1 MNISI
6 RNATRAD
13 IDRIAGFQQAMALE
27 TENRTLDPSVS
38 TPGITAI
45 FDDPLKGFYIVA
57 VSSSD
62 EGSASEVVGS
72 LLITYEWSDW
82 SNANHWWIQSVYVDA
97 AWRRKGVYRTMYEHI
112 LALTRDRSDICS
124 IRLYVER
131 TNTIAQQTYKNL
143 GMSHSHYDMYE
154 IDLTQQP
161 LAAGSTTAQRPMDQP
176 DLPSWNSG
184 GHLTDIADRDELYRA
199 MEED

>member
-1 MNISI
+1 MSISI
-6 RNATRAD
+6 RNASRAD
-13 IDRIAGFQQAMALE
+13 IDRIAEFQQAMALE

-62 EGSASEVVGS
+62 EGSAGEVVGS

-97 AWRRKGVYRTMYEHI
+97 AWRRRGVYRTMYDHI

-131 TNTIAQQTYKNL
+131 TNTIAQQTYKSL

-154 IDLTQQP
+154 IDL
-161 LAAGSTTAQRPMDQP
+161 ST
-176 DLPSWNSG
+176 
-184 GHLTDIADRDELYRA
+184 
-199 MEED
+199 

>member
-1 MNISI
+1 MSISI

-38 TPGITAI
+38 TQGITAI

-57 VSSSD
+57 VSDSD
-62 EGSASEVVGS
+62 ENSAGEVVGS

-112 LALTRDRSDICS
+112 LALTEGRTDICS

-154 IDLTQQP
+154 IDL
-161 LAAGSTTAQRPMDQP
+161 ST
-176 DLPSWNSG
+176 
-184 GHLTDIADRDELYRA
+184 
-199 MEED
+199 

>member
-1 MNISI
+1 MSISI

-13 IDRIAGFQQAMALE
+13 IDRIAEFQQAMALE
-27 TENRTLDPSVS
+27 TENRTLDPAVS

-62 EGSASEVVGS
+62 EGSAGEVVGS

-97 AWRRKGVYRTMYEHI
+97 AWRRRGVYRTMYEHI

-131 TNTIAQQTYKNL
+131 TNTIAQQTYKTL

-161 LAAGSTTAQRPMDQP
+161 LAAGSTTAQMPTDRP
-176 DLPSWNSG
+176 DLPTWNSG
-184 GHLTDIADRDELYRA
+184 GHLTDIADRNELYRA

>member
-1 MNISI
+1 MSISI
-6 RNATRAD
+6 RSATRAD
-13 IDRIAGFQQAMALE
+13 IDRIAGFQQAMAIE
-27 TENRTLDPSVS
+27 TEGRTLDAS
-38 TPGITAI
+38 TIRQGITAV

-57 VSSSD
+57 VSDSD
-62 EGSASEVVGS
+62 ENSAGEVVGS

-97 AWRRKGVYRTMYEHI
+97 AWRRRGVYRTMYEHI

-161 LAAGSTTAQRPMDQP
+161 LAAGSTTAQGPADRP
-176 DLPSWNSG
+176 DLPTWNSG

>member
-1 MNISI
+1 MSISI

-13 IDRIAGFQQAMALE
+13 IDRIAGFQQAMAIE
-27 TENRTLDPSVS
+27 TEGRTLDAS
-38 TPGITAI
+38 TIQQGITAV

-57 VSSSD
+57 VSESD
-62 EGSASEVVGS
+62 ENSAGEVVGS

-112 LALTRDRSDICS
+112 MGMTAGRSDICS

-131 TNTIAQQTYKNL
+131 TNTIAQLTYKNL

-154 IDLTQQP
+154 IDL
-161 LAAGSTTAQRPMDQP
+161 ST
-176 DLPSWNSG
+176 
-184 GHLTDIADRDELYRA
+184 
-199 MEED
+199 

>member
-1 MNISI
+1 MSISI

-13 IDRIAGFQQAMALE
+13 IDRIAEFQQAMALE

-62 EGSASEVVGS
+62 EGSAGEVVGS

-97 AWRRKGVYRTMYEHI
+97 AWRRRGVYRTMYEHI
-112 LALTRDRSDICS
+112 LALTKGRSDICS

-131 TNTIAQQTYKNL
+131 TNTIAQQTYKTL

-154 IDLTQQP
+154 MDL
-161 LAAGSTTAQRPMDQP
+161 ST
-176 DLPSWNSG
+176 
-184 GHLTDIADRDELYRA
+184 
-199 MEED
+199 

>member
-1 MNISI
+1 MSISI

-13 IDRIAGFQQAMALE
+13 IDRIAGFQQAMAIE
-27 TENRTLDPSVS
+27 TEGRTLDPSVS
-38 TPGITAI
+38 TQGITAI

-57 VSSSD
+57 VSDSD
-62 EGSASEVVGS
+62 EGSADEVVGS

-112 LALTRDRSDICS
+112 LTLTVGRSDICS

-131 TNTIAQQTYKNL
+131 TNTIAQQTYKSL

-154 IDLTQQP
+154 IDLTQP
-161 LAAGSTTAQRPMDQP
+161 
-176 DLPSWNSG
+176 
-184 GHLTDIADRDELYRA
+184 
-199 MEED
+199 